1 MFGGERF
8 VDYVSRPSSH
18 APICLHVNK
27 IGEISIMKDMTTVAT
42 TMMTEEEKAEL
53 ERQLNGETEANSS
66 KAPHSVTNEPAAAQP
81 TTKSDA
87 EKPVAPD
94 ATHKSSTTAE
104 NADSSPV
111 TPHAEDKS
119 GTKSPT
125 PSKVAREKQKEA
137 ALKKQQSNAEQR
149 EKLKSQEVE
158 RRKRMEARIKTL
170 TEKLVERLRPFVE
183 AERPGD
189 DDDQET
195 KVFREKMRREAEDLK
210 LESFGVEVIA
220 FLFRHGTI

>member
-1 MFGGERF
+1 
-8 VDYVSRPSSH
+8 
-18 APICLHVNK
+18 
-27 IGEISIMKDMTTVAT
+27 MTTVAT

-53 ERQLNGETEANSS
+53 ERQLNGENEANSS

-94 ATHKSSTTAE
+94 ATH
-104 NADSSPV
+104 ADSAPV
-111 TPHAEDKS
+111 TPHVEDQS

-125 PSKVAREKQKEA
+125 PSKLAREKQKEA

-183 AERPGD
+183 AERPGYD
-189 DDDQET
+189 EDQET

-210 LESFGVEVIA
+210 LESFGVEVMA
-220 FLFRHGTI
+220 SLFCRCYLMHLHSCCKRLVTFIS